1 MTGRTFYARAISKNV
16 IFFSAKNVHVLFS
29 KIIRIFFIHFFLSS
43 LNIDSQFHSNNIYLS
58 RHFNFAYGFQFRVTG
73 CQCIDTRDRRFLET
87 RREWEPIPCSALPNI
102 PIVSLLKVQRKAGTG
117 TYFRR
122 FFFFFS
128 WNSIRKSDNRIGT
141 KQQFV
146 GSLEKKVKDNSDRY
160 SRSRITRSFYD
171 SVYEGFSLKGY
182 KVSRRYPKRKNG
194 NELSAEHDL
203 RPIVFPAIRFSL

>member
-1 MTGRTFYARAISKNV
+1 MRLSCTYLTINDDWKN
-16 IFFSAKNVHVLFS
+16 ILRSCDIEKCNFFSAKNVHVLFS

-122 FFFFFS
+122 FFFSF
-128 WNSIRKSDNRIGT
+128 
-141 KQQFV
+141 
-146 GSLEKKVKDNSDRY
+146 LE
-160 SRSRITRSFYD
+160 
-171 SVYEGFSLKGY
+171 
-182 KVSRRYPKRKNG
+182 
-194 NELSAEHDL
+194 
-203 RPIVFPAIRFSL
+203 IRFGKAIIVSERNNNSLARWRRK